1 MKFGLIGKTLKHSY
15 SKIIHEKF
23 CEYSYD
29 LLSIEEDAIPS
40 VLKNPEYSGFNI
52 TIPYKKTIIP
62 FCDTISKEAEKIGS
76 VNTVIKKDGRIL
88 GFNTDYAGF
97 SAMVKRADIDFS
109 EKKVAILGS
118 GGTYST
124 AFAVASDLGAREI
137 VSVSRNGEFNYENIS
152 LWNDA
157 EILINTTPVG
167 MFPNNGDS
175 IINIDDF
182 KNLQGVI
189 DVIYNPLKTRLILDA
204 EKKGIKATG
213 GLYMLVFQ
221 AKEAFE
227 IFTEKKFPDDKTEEI
242 FHALTRDA
250 QNIVFIGMPGCGK
263 STAGKLL
270 SEYCNKDFLDTDA
283 LIEEKLNMK
292 PAEIIKKYG
301 EDYFRNIEAECVRE
315 AGKLTGKIISC
326 GGGIVKREENFYSL
340 KQNGK
345 IIFIKRDLKSLA
357 TEGRPLSSSL
367 DALLKMEKERTPL
380 YEAFCDLKIENNC
393 DINMFKKN
401 LIEITEKF

>member
-23 CEYSYD
+23 GEYLYD
-29 LLSIEEDAIPS
+29 LLSLEEESLPS
-40 VLKNPEYSGFNI
+40 FLESPEYSGFNI

-62 FCDTISKEAEKIGS
+62 FCDKISKEAEKIGS
-76 VNTVIKKDGRIL
+76 VNTVIKKDGKLL

-97 SAMVKRADIDFS
+97 LAMAKRTGIDFS
-109 EKKVAILGS
+109 GKKVAILGS

-124 AFAVASDLGAREI
+124 AFAVTSDEGAREI
-137 VSVSRNGEFNYENIS
+137 VSVSRCGEFNYENIS

-157 EILINTTPVG
+157 EIIVNTTPVG

-182 KNLQGVI
+182 KNLEGVI
-189 DVIYNPLKTRLILDA
+189 DVIYNPLKTKLVIDA
-204 EKKGIKATG
+204 EKKGIKSTG
-213 GLYMLVFQ
+213 GLYMLIFQ

-227 IFTEKKFPDDKTEEI
+227 IFTGKNFPDEKTEEI
-242 FHALTRDA
+242 FNSLTKDTE
-250 QNIVFIGMPGCGK
+250 NIVLVGMPGCGK
-263 STAGKLL
+263 STAGKFLFEHTGKEL
-270 SEYCNKDFLDTDA
+270 LDTDS
-283 LIEEKLNMK
+283 LIEEKFNMK
-292 PAEIIKKYG
+292 PAEILNKYG
-301 EDYFRNIEAECVRE
+301 EDYFRNIEAECVRDI
-315 AGKLTGKIISC
+315 GKLTGKIISC

-345 IIFIKRDLKSLA
+345 IIYIKRDIKSLA
-357 TEGRPLSSSL
+357 TDGRPLSSSL

-380 YEAFCDLKIENNC
+380 YEALKDITIENNG
-393 DINMFKKN
+393 DLSSFKDK
-401 LIEITEKF
+401 LIAGL